1 MAKAVARRPRQSPGA
16 PGAGSSAS
24 PPAKR
29 ATSVAKDVAR
39 IAGVSTAT
47 VSRAFNY
54 PEHVSPE
61 VRARIHSVAKSL
73 GWAPNG
79 TARALATRRSG
90 AIGAVFPTLTLGDFP
105 RAIQALQH
113 ELALHKHTLLLAFSE
128 YDLDQELGQ
137 IRMLLERGVDGL
149 VLVGKTHHED
159 VPELLARYAI
169 PTIHAFVF
177 DPAARNVCIG
187 PDNHKALYRLTRH
200 LIELGHTRFG
210 ILGQSARNNDR
221 VHARLQGVRDALA
234 ESSIAVHPKHFVEGQ
249 WGIAEGR
256 FLLRQVL
263 RHSPFPTALVCGNG
277 YLAIGAMLECQRLGI
292 RVPQDMSIVGYDD
305 FEIMSELPVPITTV
319 RVSGEDVGRRCAQ
332 TLIARLTGT
341 IDEPPHECSAEL
353 LLRASSGPP
362 RTRELPALDLGPEE
376 QRDQD
381 IDEARPVRIS

>member
-1 MAKAVARRPRQSPGA
+1 MA
-16 PGAGSSAS
+16 
-24 PPAKR
+24 PPKR
-29 ATSVAKDVAR
+29 GTSVAKDVAR

-61 VRARIHSVAKSL
+61 VRARILSVAKTL

-79 TARALATRRSG
+79 AARALATRRSG
-90 AIGAVFPTLTLGDFP
+90 AIGAVFPTLALGDFP

-113 ELALHKHTLLLAFSE
+113 ELARHKHTLLLAFSE

-137 IRMLLERGVDGL
+137 VRMLLERGVDGL
-149 VLVGKTHHED
+149 VLVGNTHHED
-159 VPELLARYAI
+159 VPALLARYAV
-169 PTIHAFVF
+169 PTLHAFVY
-177 DPAARNVCIG
+177 DPAAPEACIG

-200 LIELGHTRFG
+200 LIDLGHTRFG

-221 VHARLQGVRDALA
+221 VRARLQGVRDALA
-234 ESSIAVHPKHFVEGQ
+234 ESSIAVPPRHFVEGQ
-249 WGIAEGR
+249 WGIAEGKA
-256 FLLRQVL
+256 LLRRVL
-263 RHSPFPTALVCGNG
+263 RHPPAPTALVCGNG

-319 RVSGEDVGRRCAQ
+319 RVSGEDVGTRCAQ

-362 RTRELPALDLGPEE
+362 RTRELGALDLGPEDERE
-376 QRDQD
+376 QDAD
-381 IDEARPVRIS
+381 AASDVRLT

>member
-1 MAKAVARRPRQSPGA
+1 MSKAAAKRPRRKTEKTTGGEVA
-16 PGAGSSAS
+16 VSSS
-24 PPAKR
+24 KR
-29 ATSVAKDVAR
+29 GTIAKDVAR

-54 PEHVSPE
+54 PDHVSAE
-61 VRARIHSVAKSL
+61 VRARIESVAKNL
-73 GWAPNG
+73 GWAPHG
-79 TARALATRRSG
+79 AARALATRRSG

-113 ELALHKHTLLLAFSE
+113 ELARNKHTLLLAFSE

-137 IRMLLERGVDGL
+137 LRMLLERGVDGL
-149 VLVGKTHHED
+149 VLVGKSHHED
-159 VPELLARYAI
+159 VPELLARYGI

-177 DPAARNVCIG
+177 DPAAPNTCIG

-200 LIELGHTRFG
+200 LIDLGHTRFG

-221 VHARLQGVRDALA
+221 VRARLQGVRDALA
-234 ESSIAVHPKHFVEGQ
+234 ENSIAVHPKHFAEGQ
-249 WGIAEGR
+249 WGIAEGK
-256 FLLRQVL
+256 FLLRRIL
-263 RHSPFPTALVCGNG
+263 RHSPAPTALVCGNG

-292 RVPQDMSIVGYDD
+292 RVPEDMSIVGYDD

-332 TLIARLTGT
+332 TLISRLTGT
-341 IDEPPHECSAEL
+341 VDEPPHECSAEL

-362 RTRELPALDLGPEE
+362 RKREIPALDLGPEE
-376 QRDQD
+376 HRDQE
-381 IDEARPVRIS
+381 IDEARPVRLT